1 VRSAWALP
9 LKYIL
14 VKSFDL
20 VYVVE
25 DDLITAKITE
35 VHLRQHGAFGR
46 VQRYPN
52 GQPALE
58 ALLRSSAQQAPL
70 PDLILLDLN
79 MPVMDGWEF
88 LDALAKQSWQQHLQ
102 VCVLT
107 SSIQPDDQAKA
118 DKYAA
123 VKGYFSKPVS
133 TDLLNAIIQLV
144 SGSNGCVRNEGHFP
158 D

>member
-1 VRSAWALP
+1 
-9 LKYIL
+9 

-25 DDLITAKITE
+25 DDAITAKITE
-35 VHLRQHGAFGR
+35 VHLRQHLAFGE

-52 GQPALE
+52 GLPALE
-58 ALLRSSAQQAPL
+58 ALQHAAAHCTHL

-88 LDALAKQSWQQHLQ
+88 LEALTEQAWQPHLL

-118 DKYAA
+118 RAYPV
-123 VKGYFSKPVS
+123 VKAYFSKPVS
-133 TDLLNAIIQLV
+133 VNLLNELV
-144 SGSNGCVRNEGHFP
+144 YLLS
-158 D
+158 

>member
-1 VRSAWALP
+1 
-9 LKYIL
+9 

-25 DDLITAKITE
+25 DDLITSKITE
-35 VHLRQHGAFGR
+35 VHLHQHGAFGQ
-46 VQRYPN
+46 VQRYQN

-58 ALLRSSAQQAPL
+58 ALLQASAQRAQL

-88 LDALAKQSWQQHLQ
+88 LDALTRQSWQQHLS

-107 SSIQPDDQAKA
+107 SSIQPDDLTKA
-118 DKYAA
+118 NAYPE

-133 TDLLNAIIQLV
+133 TSLLNEVVQLL
-144 SGSNGCVRNEGHFP
+144 S
-158 D
+158 

>member
-1 VRSAWALP
+1 LAWAPP

-25 DDLITAKITE
+25 DDAITSKITE
-35 VHLRQHGAFGR
+35 LHLRQHGAFR
-46 VQRYPN
+46 QVQRYQN
-52 GQPALE
+52 GQPAFA
-58 ALLRSSAQQAPL
+58 ALLQASVHPTQL

-88 LDALAKQSWQQHLQ
+88 LDALSAQSWQELVS

-107 SSIQPDDQAKA
+107 SSIHPEDIEKAKT
-118 DKYAA
+118 YPE
-123 VKGYFSKPVS
+123 VRGYFTKPV
-133 TDLLNAIIQLV
+133 TTNLLNQVVQLL
-144 SGSNGCVRNEGHFP
+144 S
-158 D
+158 